1 MTSNETCSYEF
12 DPEQW
17 VETRDRDL
25 RLIDDLPTGWSC
37 DRPAGTDGQCVL
49 HRDPAD
55 KSDSAAVDRLL
66 SEIRTTADDDVPD
79 AVVDNRFIGARF
91 GALDLTNRTL
101 RPTNNAPI
109 DLRFARIDGTLNC
122 NRAIVQN
129 AVRLS
134 GAWIGGDTTF
144 RYAQFETGVD
154 VSDAV
159 ITGEFDGS
167 DAEFADH
174 VWGIN
179 TSFDDEVTFD
189 RATIGG
195 DLCLAGAN
203 ITRNLRLAS
212 TDVLGNACLSRIDCD
227 GALVVEPKRIGGN
240 VWCVRSVFRTLE
252 DEREPNNLIR
262 SGDIG
267 GDVVVSESAFGDK
280 ISFEGIEV
288 DGRFEF
294 TDTSVATN
302 WVDLTGCEIEA
313 GMIGQPTEDTGPID
327 HVGDAYVM
335 YDFTDATVGDVR
347 IRDVP
352 GNGFERVYFKN
363 TTFDDFDFGR
373 HRSALLRTDWTIHTV
388 EEGSTLAVDT
398 DRGPL
403 AATHDTLTSG
413 IRTAAWV
420 LKSAVNRT
428 ESDVTR
434 KSIHETTYLK
444 AKNGANGIGDSTA
457 AAEFF
462 QKEMTFRRK
471 RHAEVALNG
480 WDKTTATSAGVLD
493 RVSATGAWIANVGL
507 AATTGYGEKP
517 HRVLVASFATI
528 VLFAFLFALSPE
540 SAFGGPQSF
549 PDLLLLSF
557 QSFITFV
564 LGTPVTDNASY
575 AVRFLSAIEGLVGA
589 FLVALSVFALTRSVH
604 R

>member
-12 DPEQW
+12 DPDQW

-37 DRPAGTDGQCVL
+37 DRPAGDDGHCLL
-49 HRDPAD
+49 HRNPDE
-55 KSDSAAVDRLL
+55 KSGSAAVDRLL
-66 SEIRTTADDDVPD
+66 SEIETTDDAPD

-91 GALDLTNRTL
+91 GTLDLANRTL
-101 RPTNNAPI
+101 RPANNAPI
-109 DLRFARIDGTLNC
+109 DLRFARIDDALDCT
-122 NRAIVQN
+122 RAIVQN

-134 GAWIGGDTTF
+134 GAWIDGDATF
-144 RYAQFETGVD
+144 RYARFDTGVD

-159 ITGEFDGS
+159 VTGEFDGS
-167 DAEFADH
+167 DAEFAHH

-179 TSFDDEVTFD
+179 TAFDDEATFD
-189 RATIGG
+189 RATVGG
-195 DLCLAGAN
+195 DLCLAGAE
-203 ITRNLRLAS
+203 ITANLRLAS
-212 TDVLGNACLSRIDCD
+212 TDVLGNACFSRIDCD

-240 VWCVRSVFRTLE
+240 VWCVRSVFRTL
-252 DEREPNNLIR
+252 DDDGEPNNLVR

-302 WVDLTGCEIEA
+302 WVDLTGCDIEA
-313 GMIGQPTEDTGPID
+313 GTIGQPTDGTESID
-327 HVGDAYVM
+327 HVGNAYVM

-347 IRDVP
+347 IRDGP

-363 TTFDDFDFGR
+363 TAFDDFDFGR

-388 EEGSTLAVDT
+388 EEGPTLAVDS

-403 AATHDTLTSG
+403 ADTYDTLPSVV
-413 IRTAAWV
+413 RTARWV
-420 LKSAVNRT
+420 LKSAANRT
-428 ESDVTR
+428 ASDVKR

-480 WDKTTATSAGVLD
+480 WDGTTATAAGVLD
-493 RVSATGAWIANVGL
+493 RLSATGAWIANVGL

-528 VLFAFLFALSPE
+528 VLFALLFAASPE
-540 SAFGGPQSF
+540 SAFGGAQSF

-564 LGTPVTDNASY
+564 LGTPVTADASY
-575 AVRFLSAIEGLVGA
+575 TVRFLSAVEGLIGA